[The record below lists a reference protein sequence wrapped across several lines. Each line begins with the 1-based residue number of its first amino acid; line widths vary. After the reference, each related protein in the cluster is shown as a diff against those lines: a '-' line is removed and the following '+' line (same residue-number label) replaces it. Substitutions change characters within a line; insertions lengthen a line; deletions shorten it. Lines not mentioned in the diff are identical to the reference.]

1 MATNAYVYVHKRLDT
16 GHPFYVGKGSG
27 NRATSKKDRN
37 PHWRNIV
44 AKVGY
49 ESTIVASGL
58 SHKQALNAEKLTI
71 AALKK
76 FYPLANLT
84 NGGDGGNGLKGVDHP
99 LHGKPR
105 SSETRKKISEALQ
118 GVSAGGKAK
127 KGIKLT
133 DAHKKAISKGLKGKA
148 KSPEHIKNASEAFK
162 RSIAINPIKRKPTS
176 EETKRKLSIAHTG
189 MSKPMKARAIY
200 VTPLGEFER
209 LSDAAKAHGLKWIS
223 NRFHGWSCGKYSY
236 PPMNGYFIKPIEVK

>member
-118 GVSAGGKAK
+118 GVSSGGKAK

-133 DAHKKAISKGLKGKA
+133 DAHKEAISKGLKGKPKSDKHIAAVIEANKKSQKNKKPRKSLSDITKA
-148 KSPEHIKNASEAFK
+148 KISLSQKGKSK
-162 RSIAINPIKRKPTS
+162 TLKPRFVYT
-176 EETKRKLSIAHTG
+176 
-189 MSKPMKARAIY
+189 
-200 VTPLGEFER
+200 TPLGNFGTLHE
-209 LSDAAKAHGLKWIS
+209 AASAHGIKYLY
-223 NRFHGWSCGKYSY
+223 NRFHGYSHGKYSY
-236 PPMNGYFIKPIEVK
+236 PAMEGYSIKKIGG